1 MRQLSFLIFGILLP
15 LVILAQKSPHGEKLL
30 IDCAVCHTTGNWK
43 VNSLTSTFD
52 HSKTAFDLQGQH
64 QQIDCKMCHLSLS
77 FLDEKG
83 QNECASCHLDV
94 HQNTLGNNC
103 AMCHTSKSWVIEDV
117 NEIHFNSR
125 FPLIGAHANADCFD
139 CHLSDNLLQFRP
151 LGVECFDC
159 HKAEY
164 LATTTPNHQSAGYST
179 ECFDC
184 HTMQISSW
192 SSGDAEHGFFPL
204 IEGHAIADCYICHA
218 VGSFQTLSPNCESCH
233 LPDYNST
240 LNPPHAPLNLSVNCL
255 ECHTTLP
262 GWTPASFDVHNDFY
276 ILEGAHAHISAE
288 CESCHTSGYANTP
301 NTCYGCHSDDY
312 TNAND
317 PVHLSSNF
325 PTDCT
330 ECHTQNAWQ
339 PSTFSHIATFPLTN
353 GHLVAD
359 CFACHIQGNY
369 ETTSP
374 DCESCHL
381 TDYNTTLNP
390 PHASLSFPVDC
401 MQCHTTMPGWTP
413 VSFDIH
419 NDFYVLEGAH
429 ALIATECASCHTS
442 GYVNTPNTCYGC
454 HADEYNTTNDPNH
467 LVANFPTDC
476 TSCHSQNAWNP
487 STFDHDSQYF
497 PIYGGDHQGEWNS
510 CTDCHTVN
518 SNYEV
523 FSCIDCHEHN
533 KTDMDDEHSSVGGYI
548 YNSIN
553 CYTCHP
559 IGKNE

>member
-1 MRQLSFLIFGILLP
+1 MRKSSFLILGLLFS
-15 LVILAQKSPHGEKLL
+15 LSVFSQKTPHGSKLQ

-184 HTMQISSW
+184 HNMRT
-192 SSGDAEHGFFPL
+192 SGWASGGFEHGFFPL
-204 IEGHAIADCYICHA
+204 TEGHAIVDCTLCH
-218 VGSFQTLSPNCESCH
+218 VPGSIQKPSPECESCH
-233 LPDYNST
+233 LADYNAS
-240 LNPPHAPLNLSVNCL
+240 LNPPHLQLNFSINCL
-255 ECHTTLP
+255 ECHTIKP
-262 GWTPASFDVHNDFY
+262 DWKPAR
-276 ILEGAHAHISAE
+276 
-288 CESCHTSGYANTP
+288 
-301 NTCYGCHSDDY
+301 
-312 TNAND
+312 
-317 PVHLSSNF
+317 
-325 PTDCT
+325 
-330 ECHTQNAWQ
+330 
-339 PSTFSHIATFPLTN
+339 
-353 GHLVAD
+353 
-359 CFACHIQGNY
+359 
-369 ETTSP
+369 
-374 DCESCHL
+374 
-381 TDYNTTLNP
+381 
-390 PHASLSFPVDC
+390 
-401 MQCHTTMPGWTP
+401 
-413 VSFDIH
+413 FDIH

-429 ALIATECASCHTS
+429 AAIASECASCHAA
-442 GYVNTPNTCYGC
+442 GYVNTPNTCFGC
-454 HADEYNTTNDPNH
+454 HADDYNQTTDPNH
-467 LVANFPTDC
+467 LAANFAIDC
-476 TSCHSQNAWNP
+476 TSCHTQNAWKP
-487 STFDHDSQYF
+487 STFDHDASYF
-497 PIYGGDHQGEWNS
+497 PIYSGTHKGEWNNCS
-510 CTDCHTVN
+510 DCHTV
-518 SNYEV
+518 SNNYAL

-533 KTDMDDEHSSVGGYI
+533 KTDTDNQHRDENGYV
-548 YNSIN
+548 YNSVN
-553 CYTCHP
+553 CLTCHP
-559 IGKNE
+559 TGKAD